1 MDTLRSIEA
10 SRAACAEF
18 TARGTI
24 GLVPTMGALHDG
36 HLSLVRTAKSQN
48 DFVVATVFVNPLQF
62 GQHEDLESY
71 PRTESEDTQ
80 RLKEGG
86 VDLVLFLKADE
97 MYTPANVTRITQ
109 GDLGT
114 ALEGA
119 ARPGHF
125 DGVLTVVCK
134 LFHITTPT
142 RAYFGQKDFQQTVV
156 IRRMVSD
163 LDMPIEIVVCPTYR
177 DADGLALS
185 SRNAYLSP
193 AERAEALALIAS
205 LRAVQQQF
213 ADGERSS
220 ATLESTMREVLGQK
234 LTKSP
239 DYAAIIRPSDFSRS
253 LAVEAGDV
261 AVVAAPVGPAR
272 LLDNHV
278 LGDKLGPFSN
288 TP

>member
-1 MDTLRSIEA
+1 
-10 SRAACAEF
+10 
-18 TARGTI
+18 
-24 GLVPTMGALHDG
+24 MGALHDG
-36 HLSLVRTAKSQN
+36 HLSLVKAARSQN

-62 GQHEDLESY
+62 GQGEDLQNY
-71 PRTESEDTQ
+71 PRAEAEDAQ

-86 VDLVLFLKADE
+86 VDLTLFLNADE
-97 MYTPANVTRITQ
+97 MYTSTNVTRITQ
-109 GDLGT
+109 GELGT

-134 LFHITTPT
+134 LFHITTPA

-156 IRRMVSD
+156 VRRMVSD
-163 LDMPIEIVVCPTYR
+163 LNMPVEIVVCPTCR
-177 DADGLALS
+177 DPDGLALS

-193 AERAEALALIAS
+193 VERTEGLALIAS
-205 LRAVQQQF
+205 LLEVQRQF
-213 ADGERSS
+213 TGGKRTS
-220 ATLESTMREVLGQK
+220 AALEAAMREVLSQK

-239 DYAAIIRPSDFSRS
+239 DYAAIIRPTNFSRP
-253 LAVEAGDV
+253 LNVEVGDV
-261 AVVAAPVGPAR
+261 AVVAAPVGSTR

-288 TP
+288 SL